1 VKDFVRLNTQFEW
14 TFPEKTRSAEEIR
27 VLHNRYCEYMTKLS
41 EIYNRSVFPTDRN
54 LYNKI
59 VALQQRILV
68 MKWILGYVQFDEH
81 PLSGVPILDEMID
94 RV

>member
-1 VKDFVRLNTQFEW
+1 VKDFVRLNTQFEL
-14 TFPEKTRSAEEIR
+14 TSPEKTRSTEQIL

-41 EIYNRSVFPTDRN
+41 EIYNGSVFPRDRN

-59 VALQQRILV
+59 LALQQRILV

-81 PLSGVPILDEMID
+81 PLSGVPILDETID